1 MLPSTPTTIGVD
13 VVVAVVMFGLGGLLL
28 AGTTR
33 TLFRILLWAGA
44 WGCGSVLLSFFY
56 GTDGG

>member
-1 MLPSTPTTIGVD
+1 
-13 VVVAVVMFGLGGLLL
+13 MFGLGGGGGGGGGLLL

-44 WGCGSVLLSFFY
+44 WGCGSVPLSFY
-56 GTDGG
+56 GTDGS

>member
-1 MLPSTPTTIGVD
+1 MCRVEMVVLLLVGV

-44 WGCGSVLLSFFY
+44 
-56 GTDGG
+56 